1 MDMSAP
7 KLQKPGAGLPFLEWF
22 VSKYWVVNRLPFKM
36 TWDEAQIFFE
46 REGQRTIAAFE
57 SIPKLLREKKILIDR
72 VVGMEDSSRYWS
84 AAMVL
89 EHLAIVGPMM
99 AEGIVLLSKGI
110 QPEVT
115 VGIADVKPLGILSAE
130 QSLLSFT
137 NLLGDFSRRMAEDVA
152 NRDSDVKMTH
162 PWYGPINAR
171 QLHWLMAAH
180 HRVHR
185 KQLEAILLIC
195 FR

>member
-46 REGQRTIAAFE
+46 REGQKTIAAFE

-72 VVGMEDSSRYWS
+72 VAGMEDSSRYWS

-110 QPEVT
+110 QSEVA
-115 VGIADVKPLGILSAE
+115 VGTADVKPLGILSAE
-130 QSLLSFT
+130 QSLLSFK

-152 NRDSDVKMTH
+152 DRDSNLKMPH
-162 PWYGPINAR
+162 PWFGPINAR
-171 QLHWLMAAH
+171 QWHWLMAAH

-185 KQLEAILLIC
+185 KQLEAILLNC
-195 FR
+195 SR